1 MQQAAPYLS
10 FRGIGKSFP
19 GVKALSDISFDCHAG
34 QVHALMGENGA
45 GKSTLLKILSGNYT
59 PTTGSIA
66 IQGNEVAFND
76 TTAAL
81 NAGVAI
87 IYQELHLVPEMSVAE
102 NIYLGQIPHKGGI
115 VNRSLLNYEAKL
127 QLEHLGLN
135 IDPQTPL
142 KYLSI
147 GQWQMVEIAKALA
160 RNAKIIAF
168 DEPTSSLSAR
178 EIENLFRVIRELRK
192 EGRVILYVSHR
203 MEEIFAL
210 SDAIT
215 VFKDGRYVCT
225 FSDMQQVN
233 HDSLVQAMVGRNLG
247 DIYGWKPRPYGEERL
262 RLDNVKAP
270 GVRMPV
276 SLSVKSGEIVGLF
289 GLVGAGR
296 SELMKGLFGGTRIT
310 GGQVLIDGKP
320 VAIREP
326 SDAIRAGM
334 MLCPEDRK
342 ADGIIPVHSVQD
354 NINISARRKHISA
367 GCLINNQWEA
377 NNAQHHIRSLN
388 IKTPTA
394 EQLIMN
400 LSGGNQQKAILGRW
414 LSEEMKVILLDE
426 PTRGIDVGAKHEI
439 YNVIYALA
447 AQGVA
452 VLFAS
457 SDLPEVLGVAD
468 RIVVMREGE
477 IAGELLHDQA
487 SEQQALSLAMPK
499 VSQAVA

>member
-262 RLDNVKAP
+262 RLNEVKAP

-326 SDAIRAGM
+326 GDAIRAGM

-477 IAGELLHDQA
+477 IAGELLHNQA

>member
-127 QLEHLGLN
+127 QLEHLGLD

-247 DIYGWKPRPYGEERL
+247 DIYGWKPRPYGKERL

-310 GGQVLIDGKP
+310 GGQVFIDGKP
-320 VAIREP
+320 AAIREP
-326 SDAIRAGM
+326 GDAIRAGM

-377 NNAQHHIRSLN
+377 HNAQHHIRSLN

>member
-87 IYQELHLVPEMSVAE
+87 SYQELHLVPEMSVAE